1 MYRVLI
7 TGAAGFIGYNL
18 AQRLIHEG
26 YEVVGIDNLNE
37 YYDVNLKLMRLSRL
51 HNAVNFEFVKGDICD
66 AQFLVELFE
75 RFEFDIVINLAAQV
89 GVRYS
94 LKEPIEYINTNIV
107 GYVNL
112 MEMCKNKNVKH
123 FLYASSSS
131 VYGANTEVPYNI
143 NCSTEKPLSLYAA
156 SKKTNEL
163 IAYTYSH
170 LYGIPTTGLRFFT
183 VYGPWGRPDMA
194 YFSFAVD
201 IVKGKA
207 IKLFNRGAMERDF
220 TFIDDVVEC
229 IVRLINK
236 PYERTCAL
244 APSGKYEEHCPYQI
258 FNIGS
263 SKMISLDSLV
273 TTVELCLGKKAK
285 KEYVDMQK
293 GDVLKTYADTS
304 NLIKKIHYSPDT
316 EFNVGIAKFVAW
328 LKEYYL

>member
-7 TGAAGFIGYNL
+7 TGVAGFIGYNL

-51 HNAVNFEFVKGDICD
+51 HNAENFEFVKGDICD

-75 RFEFDIVINLAAQV
+75 RLEFDIVINLAAQV

-131 VYGANTEVPYNI
+131 VYGANTEIPYNI

-194 YFSFAVD
+194 YFAFAVD

-229 IVRLINK
+229 IVRLIDK

-244 APSGKYEEHCPYQI
+244 APNGKYEEHCPYQI
-258 FNIGS
+258 FNIGW
-263 SKMISLDSLV
+263 IGY
-273 TTVELCLGKKAK
+273 T
-285 KEYVDMQK
+285 
-293 GDVLKTYADTS
+293 
-304 NLIKKIHYSPDT
+304 
-316 EFNVGIAKFVAW
+316 
-328 LKEYYL
+328 